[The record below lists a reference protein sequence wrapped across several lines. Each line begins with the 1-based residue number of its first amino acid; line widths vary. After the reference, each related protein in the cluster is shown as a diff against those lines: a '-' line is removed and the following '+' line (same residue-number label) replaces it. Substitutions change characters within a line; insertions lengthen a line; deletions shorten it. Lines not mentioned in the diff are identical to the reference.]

1 MKGILLGNE
10 SINEEFYGLSV
21 EALKKYGIDEAYFE
35 DQIYNRPSFEFLLH
49 FLPHYPYEI
58 MIPLKVLV
66 EVGRDSSC
74 FIIWHEGF
82 NKFGIGATKEEAIE
96 DFEHNVVTDYLI
108 LNDSDPGE
116 LSEDAKELL
125 QLYRS
130 TIKLN

>member
-1 MKGILLGNE
+1 MKGSLLGTD
-10 SINEEFYGLSV
+10 SMRDEFSELSA
-21 EALKKYGIDEAYFE
+21 EAMKRYDIGEAYFE
-35 DQIYNRPSFEFLLH
+35 SQIYNKPSVELLLH

-58 MIPLKVLV
+58 LIPLKVLV
-66 EVGRDSSC
+66 EVGREANC

-82 NKFGIGATKEEAIE
+82 NKFGIGSTKEEAIE

-108 LNDSDPGE
+108 LNDSSPEE

-125 QLYRS
+125 QLYSS